1 MYFQKAGKENTQD
14 TLRIAKAEAVK
25 RGIGF
30 VLVASTGGETGLQA
44 SRLFQKSGI
53 QVIIVTHNSGF
64 NEPGVQEFNE
74 KAREEIISLGGIVYT
89 GTHVLRG
96 LGAALRTRYN
106 FSHEQVVADTL
117 RMFGQ
122 GIKVC
127 VEIAAMAADAGLIP
141 AGDVIAVGGSQR
153 GADTAAVISA
163 DSSNRFFNIKVREIL
178 AKPVDVISD

>member
-1 MYFQKAGKENTQD
+1 LHFQKAGKENTQD
-14 TLRIAKAEAVK
+14 TLRIAKEEALK
-25 RGIGF
+25 RGNRF
-30 VLVASTGGETGLQA
+30 VLVASTAGETGLA
-44 SRLFQKSGI
+44 AARLFHKSGI
-53 QVIIVTHNSGF
+53 QVIVVTHNSGF
-64 NEPGVQEFNE
+64 KEPGVQEFDQ
-74 KAREEIISLGGIVYT
+74 KAREEITSLGGIVYT

-141 AGDVIAVGGSQR
+141 AGDVIAVGGSGR
-153 GADTAAVISA
+153 GADTAAVIAA
-163 DSSNRFFNIKVREIL
+163 DSSNRFFNSKVREIL
-178 AKPVDVISD
+178 AKPVEF

>member
-1 MYFQKAGKENTQD
+1 VYFQKAGKENTQE
-14 TLRIAKAEAVK
+14 TLRIAKDEAIK
-25 RGIGF
+25 RGLGF
-30 VLVASTGGETGLQA
+30 VLVASTAGETGLA
-44 SRLFQKSGI
+44 AARLFQKTGI
-53 QVIIVTHNSGF
+53 QLIIITHNSGF
-64 NEPGVQEFNE
+64 KEPGAQEFDS
-74 KAREEIISLGGIVYT
+74 KARAEIISLGGIVYT

-96 LGAALRTRYN
+96 LGAALRTRYS

-141 AGDVIAVGGSQR
+141 AEDVIAVGGTGR
-153 GADTAAVISA
+153 GADTAVVIAA

-178 AKPVDVISD
+178 AKPREF

>member
-1 MYFQKAGKENTQD
+1 MYFQKTGKENTQE

-30 VLVASTGGETGLQA
+30 VLVASTTGETGLA
-44 SRLFQKSGI
+44 AARLFHESGI
-53 QVIIVTHNSGF
+53 QAIIVTHNSGF
-64 NEPGVQEFNE
+64 NEPGKQEFE
-74 KAREEIISLGGIVYT
+74 QQAREEITRLGGIVYT

-141 AGDVIAVGGSQR
+141 ADDVIAVGGSQQ
-153 GADTAAVISA
+153 GADTAAVIAA

-178 AKPVDVISD
+178 AKPVEF

>member
-1 MYFQKAGKENTQD
+1 VYSRKAGKENTLD
-14 TLRIAKAEAVK
+14 TLRIAKEEALK
-25 RGIGF
+25 RGIRL
-30 VLVASTGGETGLQA
+30 VLVASTGGETGLTA
-44 SRLFQKSGI
+44 ARLFHKSGI

-64 NEPGVQEFNE
+64 KDPGVQEFDQ
-74 KAREEIISLGGIVYT
+74 KAREEITSLGGIVYT

-141 AGDVIAVGGSQR
+141 ACDVIAVGGTGR
-153 GADTAAVISA
+153 GADTAAVIAA

-178 AKPVDVISD
+178 AKPSEF

>member
-1 MYFQKAGKENTQD
+1 VYFQKAGKVNTQD
-14 TLRIAKAEAVK
+14 TLRIAKEEALK
-25 RGIGF
+25 RGIRF
-30 VLVASTGGETGLQA
+30 ALVASTVGETGLA
-44 SRLFQKSGI
+44 AARLFQKSGI

-64 NEPGVQEFNE
+64 KEPGVQEFDR
-74 KAREEIISLGGIVYT
+74 KVREEITILGGIVYT

-117 RMFGQ
+117 RLFGQ

-141 AGDVIAVGGSQR
+141 AGDVIAVGGTGR
-153 GADTAAVISA
+153 GADTAAVIAA

-178 AKPVDVISD
+178 AKPVEF

>member
-1 MYFQKAGKENTQD
+1 MVHFSKAGKENTQD
-14 TLRIAKAEAVK
+14 TLRIAKNEALN
-25 RGIGF
+25 RGIRF
-30 VLVASTGGETGLQA
+30 VLVASTVGDTGHA
-44 SRLFQKSGI
+44 AARLFQGSSV
-53 QVIIVTHNSGF
+53 QVIVVTHNSGF
-64 NEPGVQEFNE
+64 KEPGAQEFDE
-74 KAREEIISLGGIVYT
+74 KTREEITSLGGIVYT

-141 AGDVIAVGGSQR
+141 AGDVIAVGGTGR
-153 GADTAAVISA
+153 GADTAAVVAA
-163 DSSNRFFNIKVREIL
+163 DSSNRFFYIKVREIL
-178 AKPVDVISD
+178 AKPAEF